1 MKLYEKLPDS
11 VMVNGKKVRLNLDF
25 RNVIRMV
32 DIMSE
37 DGLTHEAREY
47 LALKCIC
54 KRPKKGMMK
63 PVRELLFPGAGSDNG
78 ERITDFEQDAD
89 LIRAAFLQEYGIN
102 LFRDHLHWFEFSC
115 LLSCIPSGNKYSEIL
130 QIRAKPIPAAS
141 KWNAEERTW
150 LMKAKSEF
158 GIKQTEKEQ
167 EKKYKQDIKNISL
180 MLDALIGEG
189 EKNV

>member
-1 MKLYEKLPDS
+1 MKLYEKLPNS
-11 VMVNGKKVRLNLDF
+11 VMVTGKRVRLNLDF
-25 RNVIRMV
+25 RNVIRMI

-37 DGLTHEAREY
+37 DGLMQEAREY

-54 KRPKKGMMK
+54 RHPKKGMMK
-63 PVRELLFPGAGSDNG
+63 PVMELLFPGAGSDNA

-102 LFRDHLHWFEFSC
+102 LFRDKLHWFEFSC
-115 LLSCIPSGNKYSEIL
+115 LLSCIPSGSKYSDIL

-158 GIKQTEKEQ
+158 GIRQSEKEH
-167 EKKYKQDIKNISL
+167 EKKYKQDVKNISL
-180 MLDALIGEG
+180 MLDSLIGEG
-189 EKNV
+189 GGK

>member
-11 VMVNGKKVRLNLDF
+11 VMVNGKRVRLNLDF
-25 RNVIRMV
+25 RNVIRMI

-37 DGLTHEAREY
+37 DGLMQEAREY

-54 KRPKKGMMK
+54 RHPKKGMMK
-63 PVRELLFPGAGSDNG
+63 PVRELLFPGAGSDNA

-102 LFRDHLHWFEFSC
+102 LFRDKLHWFEFSC
-115 LLSCIPSGNKYSEIL
+115 LLSCISNGSKYSDIL

-158 GIKQTEKEQ
+158 GIRQSEKEQ

-189 EKNV
+189 EK